1 MSLLLQHSKTQWPW
15 HHWQAALAQSHLIS
29 WRCVLWNCHCSVFVC
44 LCGLSQLV
52 VFLAFRIVVDL
63 LISCMLQVSI
73 CILSVA
79 IKVARV
85 RVYFYLH
92 FLPQSTE
99 ALRQSV
105 TKFEAL
111 FKVFIAMLL
120 LLVGMPRMCN
130 EKWV

>member
-1 MSLLLQHSKTQWPW
+1 
-15 HHWQAALAQSHLIS
+15 
-29 WRCVLWNCHCSVFVC
+29 
-44 LCGLSQLV
+44 
-52 VFLAFRIVVDL
+52 
-63 LISCMLQVSI
+63 MLQVSI